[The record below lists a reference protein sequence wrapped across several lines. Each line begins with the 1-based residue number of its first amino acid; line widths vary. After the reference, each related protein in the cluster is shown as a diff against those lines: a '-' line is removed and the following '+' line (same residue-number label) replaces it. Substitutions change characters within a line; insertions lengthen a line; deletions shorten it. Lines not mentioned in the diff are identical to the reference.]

1 MSEEGSKYDVVDE
14 VLVQDVLGE
23 ENSLVEN
30 RNWLVGNGFWEMYSA
45 DDEKTSVNLD
55 GQYRNKEWET
65 LVRSRGFERKF
76 IYGSYRFRIHVDV
89 IGMHPNYTFMAF
101 AEKDKFNS
109 DAIERL
115 KYDFKYK
122 WSSIYDDVYEKR
134 VDEESMKL
142 VHDSE
147 MTECFVGRTA
157 QDAVKRTIAFAIEAL
172 KTMDKLFKEKKEY
185 FNVW

>member
-1 MSEEGSKYDVVDE
+1 MSEEESKYDVVDE

-23 ENSLVEN
+23 ENSLVESK
-30 RNWLVGNGFWEMYSA
+30 NWLVSNGFLEMYSA
-45 DDEKTSVNLD
+45 DNEKTSVNLD
-55 GQYRNKEWET
+55 GYRDNEWAT
-65 LVRSRGFERKF
+65 IVRSRGFVRKF
-76 IYGSYRFRIHVDV
+76 SYGSYRFRIHVNV
-89 IGMHPNYTFMAF
+89 IGTHPNYMFMAF

-122 WSSIYDDVYEKR
+122 WSLIYDDVYKKR

-147 MTECFVGRTA
+147 TTECFVGRTA
-157 QDAVKRTIAFAIEAL
+157 QDAVKSMIAFAIEAL
-172 KTMDKLFKEKKEY
+172 KMMDKLFKEKKEC
-185 FNVW
+185 FNV